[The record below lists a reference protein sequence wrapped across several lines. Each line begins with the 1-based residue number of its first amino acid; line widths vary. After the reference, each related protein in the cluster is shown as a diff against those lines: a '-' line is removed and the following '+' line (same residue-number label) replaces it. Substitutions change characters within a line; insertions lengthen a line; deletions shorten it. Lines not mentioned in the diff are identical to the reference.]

1 MPREDRIVQTFG
13 WQPVAWGVLLLV
25 GSGYVAYQPS
35 PEAARAGNY
44 AFCAALAF
52 GALLLIV
59 YEWWRR
65 SRPIVLTPGGDSVG
79 VYRRDRLE
87 VAVPVERVV
96 TYRRHPANTFGV
108 LIALTPFPVF
118 GVFVAV
124 FVPHD
129 LALFERVMIFVAAA
143 SVGGI
148 MGSLVWSRLF
158 CEQLVLP
165 GQSRFGHSVLVR
177 RRDYP
182 RVFRAALPPDTAGR

>member
-13 WQPVAWGVLLLV
+13 WQPVAWGVLSLV

-44 AFCAALAF
+44 AFCAVLAF

-65 SRPIVLTPGGDSVG
+65 SRPIVLTPGG
-79 VYRRDRLE
+79 
-87 VAVPVERVV
+87 
-96 TYRRHPANTFGV
+96 
-108 LIALTPFPVF
+108 
-118 GVFVAV
+118 
-124 FVPHD
+124 
-129 LALFERVMIFVAAA
+129 
-143 SVGGI
+143 
-148 MGSLVWSRLF
+148 GSLVWGRLF